1 MNNTALV
8 IKREYL
14 ERVNKKSFII
24 ATLLVPILILL
35 LSCVPALIM
44 VFAPSSTKN
53 VAVVDDSGLILPKL
67 QNTDDVRFFPADMPQ
82 DELLSTDSV
91 YGILIIDRNIM
102 ANPNGVRI
110 ITPNTVSAPLE
121 RTVVEQMEKIL
132 QDEKLKTYNIEN
144 LDVILADVR
153 TPVNIKSI
161 RVEDADDEGEEQS
174 AEMSSVGGM
183 LLNLIL
189 YFFITM
195 YGALIMNSIIEEK
208 GNRVLEIIVSSV
220 KPMQLMLGK
229 IIGVGL
235 VALTQILIWGVVI
248 VVCTTVILP
257 MVIPADVMAEAA
269 AVNSGAIDA
278 SSANIDVD
286 LAHLIGTF
294 SNVGYVIYVLGL
306 LMIFLILGYLFYA
319 AIFAMIG
326 ASVDNVQDSSQLQ
339 MIAMIPIMVGFFAA
353 MVIVQDPGSVFAVVM
368 SMIPFTS
375 PMVMMARI
383 PFGVSGWE
391 IALSIAILAV
401 SVFVAIWLAGKIYRV
416 GIFMYGKKPTPKDLL
431 RWMRQA

>member
-24 ATLLVPILILL
+24 STLLVPVLILL

-44 VFAPSSTKN
+44 ILAPSSTKN
-53 VAVVDDSGLILPKL
+53 VAVIDDSGLILPKL
-67 QNTDDVRFFPADMPQ
+67 QNTDDVRFFAADMPQ
-82 DELLSTDSV
+82 EELLSSDSI
-91 YGILIIDRNIM
+91 YGILIIDRNVM
-102 ANPNGVRI
+102 TNPNGVRI
-110 ITPNTVSAPLE
+110 LTPNTVSVPLE
-121 RTVVEQMEKIL
+121 RTVVDQMEKIL
-132 QDEKLKTYNIEN
+132 QDEKLKNYNIEN

-153 TPVNIKSI
+153 TPVNVKSI
-161 RVEDADDEGEEQS
+161 RVENADDEGEEQS
-174 AEMSSVGGM
+174 AEMNSVAGM
-183 LLNLIL
+183 MLNMVL

-248 VVCTTVILP
+248 VVCATVVLP
-257 MVIPADVMAEAA
+257 MVIPADVMTEAA
-269 AVNSGAIDA
+269 AINSGAIDA

-286 LAHLIGTF
+286 LAHIIGTF
-294 SNVGYVIYVLGL
+294 SNVGYVIYVLAL
-306 LMIFLILGYLFYA
+306 LMVFLILGYLFYA

-339 MIAMIPIMVGFFAA
+339 MVAMIPIMVGFFSA
-353 MVIVQDPGSVFAVVM
+353 MVIVQDPGSVFAIVM

-375 PMVMMARI
+375 PMVMMARL
-383 PFGVSGWE
+383 PFGVPGWE
-391 IALSIAILAV
+391 IAVSIAVLAV
-401 SVFVAIWLAGKIYRV
+401 SVFVAIWFAGKIYRV
-416 GIFMYGKKPTPKDLL
+416 GIFMYGKKPTLKDLW

>member
-44 VFAPSSTKN
+44 IFAPSSTKN
-53 VAVVDDSGLILPKL
+53 VAVIDDSGIILPKL
-67 QNTDDVRFFPADMPQ
+67 QNTDDVRFFPADMSQ
-82 DELLSTDSV
+82 EEMLASDSI
-91 YGILIIDRNIM
+91 YGILIIDRNIL

-110 ITPNTVSAPLE
+110 LTPNTVSAPLE
-121 RTVVEQMEKIL
+121 RTVVDQMEKIL
-132 QDEKLKTYNIEN
+132 QDEKLKNYNIEN
-144 LDVILADVR
+144 LDIILADVR
-153 TPVNIKSI
+153 TPVNVKSI

-174 AEMSSVGGM
+174 AEMSAVGGM
-183 LLNLIL
+183 MLNFVL

-229 IIGVGL
+229 IVGVGL

-248 VVCTTVILP
+248 VLCTTVILP
-257 MVIPADVMAEAA
+257 AVIPADVMAEAA
-269 AVNSGAIDA
+269 AVNSGAVDA
-278 SSANIDVD
+278 ASANIDVD
-286 LAHLIGTF
+286 LAHVIGTL
-294 SNVGYVIYVLGL
+294 SNVGYIVYVMAL
-306 LMIFLILGYLFYA
+306 LMVFLILGYLFYA

-339 MIAMIPIMVGFFAA
+339 MIAMIPIMVGFFSA

-383 PFGVSGWE
+383 PFGVPGWE
-391 IALSIAILAV
+391 IALSTVILAV
-401 SVFVAIWLAGKIYRV
+401 SVLFAIWFAGKIYRV
-416 GIFMYGKKPTPKDLL
+416 GIFMYGKKPTIKDLM

>member
-1 MNNTALV
+1 MNNTSLI

-14 ERVNKKSFII
+14 ERVNKKSFIVT
-24 ATLLVPILILL
+24 TLVVPILILL

-44 VFAPSSTKN
+44 ILAPSSTKN
-53 VAVVDDSGLILPKL
+53 VAVIDDSGLILPKL
-67 QNTDDVRFFPADMPQ
+67 QNSDDVRFFPADMPQ
-82 DELLSTDSV
+82 DELLSTDSI
-91 YGILIIDRNIM
+91 YGILIIDRNIL

-110 ITPNTVSAPLE
+110 LTSNTVSAPLE

-144 LDVILADVR
+144 LDAILADVR
-153 TPVNIKSI
+153 TPVTVKSI
-161 RVEDADDEGEEQS
+161 RVENADDEGEEQS

-183 LLNLIL
+183 LLNLVL

-235 VALTQILIWGVVI
+235 VALTQIIIWGVVI
-248 VVCTTVILP
+248 ILCTTLLLP

-269 AVNSGAIDA
+269 AVNSGAVDA
-278 SSANIDVD
+278 SAANIDVD

-294 SNVGYVIYVLGL
+294 SNIGYVVYVLGL
-306 LMIFLILGYLFYA
+306 LMVFLILGYLFYA

-339 MIAMIPIMVGFFAA
+339 MIAMLPIMIGFFAT

-368 SMIPFTS
+368 SMIPFTA
-375 PMVMMARI
+375 PMVMMGRL
-383 PFGVSGWE
+383 PFGVPGWE
-391 IALSIAILAV
+391 ITTSIAIMIV
-401 SVFVAIWLAGKIYRV
+401 SVVFAIWFAGKIYRV

>member
-1 MNNTALV
+1 MNNTSLI

-24 ATLLVPILILL
+24 TTLLVPILILL

-44 VFAPSSTKN
+44 YFAPSSTKN
-53 VAVVDDSGLILPKL
+53 VAVIDDSGLILPKL
-67 QNTDDVRFFPADMPQ
+67 QNTDDVRFFAADMPQ
-82 DELLSTDSV
+82 DEILSTDSI
-91 YGILIIDRNIM
+91 YGLLIIDRNIM

-110 ITPNTVSAPLE
+110 LTPNTVSAPLE
-121 RTVVEQMEKIL
+121 RAVVEQMEKIL
-132 QDEKLKTYNIEN
+132 QDEKLKGYNIEN

-153 TPVNIKSI
+153 TPVNVKSI
-161 RVEDADDEGEEQS
+161 RVENADDEGEEQS
-174 AEMSSVGGM
+174 AEMSSIAGM
-183 LLNLIL
+183 LLNMIL
-189 YFFITM
+189 YFFITL

-208 GNRVLEIIVSSV
+208 GNRVLELIVSSV

-248 VVCTTVILP
+248 VVCTTVVLP

-269 AVNSGAIDA
+269 AVNSGAVDA

-294 SNVGYVIYVLGL
+294 SNVGYVVSVLAL
-306 LMIFLILGYLFYA
+306 LMVFLILGYLFYA

-339 MIAMIPIMVGFFAA
+339 MIAMLPIMVGFFAT
-353 MVIVQDPGSVFAVVM
+353 MVIVQDPSSIFAVVM
-368 SMIPFTS
+368 SMIPFTA
-375 PMVMMARI
+375 PMVMMGRI
-383 PFGVSGWE
+383 PFGVPGWE
-391 IALSIAILAV
+391 IASSIVIMIV
-401 SVFVAIWLAGKIYRV
+401 SVVFAIWFASKIYRV